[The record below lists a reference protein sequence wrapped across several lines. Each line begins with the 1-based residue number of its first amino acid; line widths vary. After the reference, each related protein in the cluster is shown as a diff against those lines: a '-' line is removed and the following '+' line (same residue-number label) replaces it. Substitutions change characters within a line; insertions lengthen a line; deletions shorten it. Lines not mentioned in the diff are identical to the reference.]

1 MSYSE
6 YMSFILGLIF
16 ALVAGVVVGVV
27 AFLRSKK
34 MKDAAVEWD
43 ERTIQVRSNAGQ
55 WSFFITLAASFVAW
69 VASNVQAHNEGA
81 EIQFFSPWGVMF
93 WSMLVIYGVSYA
105 YFNYMSSESL
115 LDGDWKRHRLKG
127 SVLMLMGV
135 GLAMWFINHQMPF
148 FTYVSMGVIL
158 CAIFFLTLAI
168 RGRVQA
174 TKGTKEV
181 KQ

>member
-81 EIQFFSPWGVMF
+81 EIQF
-93 WSMLVIYGVSYA
+93 
-105 YFNYMSSESL
+105 
-115 LDGDWKRHRLKG
+115 
-127 SVLMLMGV
+127 
-135 GLAMWFINHQMPF
+135 
-148 FTYVSMGVIL
+148 
-158 CAIFFLTLAI
+158 
-168 RGRVQA
+168 
-174 TKGTKEV
+174 
-181 KQ
+181 